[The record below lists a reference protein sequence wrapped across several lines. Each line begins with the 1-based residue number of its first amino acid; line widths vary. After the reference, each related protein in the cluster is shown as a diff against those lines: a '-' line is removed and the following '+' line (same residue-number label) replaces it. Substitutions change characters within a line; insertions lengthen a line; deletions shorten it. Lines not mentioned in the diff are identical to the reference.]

1 MHLGKNLKVND
12 YNYVD
17 WKNPI
22 PDSPQSTCKNQARV
36 FEQKKNTKFTL
47 YTLNKLLCLA
57 APQLVVKFDL
67 PFTSFA
73 PNTME
78 TLFKIETVQG
88 KSLENF
94 EKFRKNRLFLQLYK
108 RLRINLH
115 SPTFTFTRCS
125 KGRLSIPGILRCGQ
139 N

>member
-1 MHLGKNLKVND
+1 MND

-36 FEQKKNTKFTL
+36 FEQKLKNKENPKFTL

-94 EKFRKNRLFLQLYK
+94 QKFGKNRFFETL
-108 RLRINLH
+108 
-115 SPTFTFTRCS
+115 
-125 KGRLSIPGILRCGQ
+125 
-139 N
+139 

>member
-36 FEQKKNTKFTL
+36 FEQKLKKPKFTL

-88 KSLENF
+88 KSLSFENF
-94 EKFRKNRLFLQLYK
+94 
-108 RLRINLH
+108 
-115 SPTFTFTRCS
+115 S
-125 KGRLSIPGILRCGQ
+125 KIYFFETL
-139 N
+139 